1 MVELDQLLSGICRGL
16 VSAQR
21 ELDRSAADAP
31 PWFVFR
37 HTTVELELSTF
48 VVESRNNGA
57 TLGVQPL
64 DPVAVALRGHAA
76 ASGTRVRIDI
86 EPLGAE
92 LIDGKELRDG
102 GE

>member
-21 ELDRSAADAP
+21 ELDRAAVEEP

-37 HTTVELELSTF
+37 NTTVELELSTF
-48 VVESRNNGA
+48 VVETKGA
-57 TLGVQPL
+57 EPQLGVRPL

-76 ASGTRVRIDI
+76 ASGTRVRIEI
-86 EPLGAE
+86 EPLGADF
-92 LIDGKELRDG
+92 IDGKV
-102 GE
+102 